1 MTGRK
6 IPSRG
11 VVALLVALCIGGGSA
26 TQTSLANSQA
36 DSGEPPG
43 APAQNKQ
50 RLQPVADFNGAMP
63 TGVSVSRTG
72 RVFVNFPH
80 WGDKVQY
87 SVAEVRDGKTFP
99 YPNREINTAD
109 TRDPAHHFLGVQSV
123 VVDAADRLWVVD
135 TGRIQFGNAPV
146 GGPKLVAI
154 DLRTNK
160 VIRTIL
166 LPRQV
171 AGPRS
176 FVNDV
181 RLDLTRGKAGTAY
194 LTDASSDGPNGLIV
208 VDLASGTS
216 WRRLNDVPSVRP
228 VPDFV
233 PVIDGKRM
241 LNRPAHGPT
250 SPINIGSDG
259 IALSPDGKTLYY
271 CPLSSRTLY
280 SVPTS
285 GLTDRRVADSKIAKT
300 VRDLGTK
307 GMSDGLET
315 DNAGRVYGGDIEH
328 NALVFRDTDGRFRT
342 LVHDNRL
349 IWPDTLSIGYD
360 RNLYVMANQLNRQAA
375 YNAGVDLRRKP
386 YVLYRIPVDGGPAR
400 R

>member
-1 MTGRK
+1 MTGTK
-6 IPSRG
+6 TASHGAI
-11 VVALLVALCIGGGSA
+11 ALLAALCIGGGA
-26 TQTSLANSQA
+26 AQTSQGSSLA
-36 DSGEPPG
+36 DSGEPPA
-43 APAQNKQ
+43 APAQKKE
-50 RLQPVADFNGAMP
+50 RLETVAEFGGAMP

-80 WGDKVQY
+80 WGDKVPY
-87 SVAEVRDGKTFP
+87 SVAEVHNGKAVP

-123 VVDAADRLWVVD
+123 VIDAADRLWVVD
-135 TGRIQFGNAPV
+135 TGRIQFGNAPL

-160 VIRTIL
+160 VVRTIL

-181 RLDLTRGKAGTAY
+181 RFDLTRGKAGTAY
-194 LTDASSDGPNGLIV
+194 LTDASPDGPNGLII

-216 WRRLNDVPSVRP
+216 WRRLNNEPSVRP
-228 VPDFV
+228 VPNFV

-285 GLTDRRVADSKIAKT
+285 GLTDRRVADSKIAKS
-300 VRDLGTK
+300 VRNLGTK

-315 DNAGRVYGGDIEH
+315 DSAGRVYGGDIEH
-328 NALVFRDTDGRFRT
+328 NSLVYRDTDGRFRT

-375 YNAGVDLRRKP
+375 YNAGVDLRRRP
-386 YVLYRIPVDGGPAR
+386 YVLYRVPVDGGPAR